1 MKHGGAFGFF
11 DQRITIVIWCYDYY
25 MQDKNPKAS
34 TQQGHDKL
42 LALLAGQKTP
52 TPDELKQLIL
62 ALDNHRVLAKVF
74 LLEGTP
80 FVFENRPMKYVIF
93 REQVAD
99 RFDIGSQDVCIVGS
113 AKLGYSPS
121 AHKFGT
127 AFAETSDVDVVIIS
141 EPLFY
146 RGSKQLF
153 ETLNQL
159 EPSAYSAK
167 SARSDKGK
175 AIPVVDLD
183 DWAKVKDSVRN
194 FVYQNFNPGLLPQDH
209 PLRREIFENMASTS
223 GLFLALEPQVF
234 VSKIRCRVFR
244 NWKAAEDYYSNTLRE
259 AKFSLAGEKQP
270 EPEIEDAEDLVA
282 QHVKIP
288 PALAIEPSVTSH

>member
-1 MKHGGAFGFF
+1 MRGLP
-11 DQRITIVIWCYDYY
+11 
-25 MQDKNPKAS
+25 PKVR
-34 TQQGHDKL
+34 DRL
-42 LALLAGQKTP
+42 LSLLVGQKTP
-52 TPDELKQLIL
+52 SSEEFRQLIL

-93 REQVAD
+93 REQDAD
-99 RFDIGSQDVCIVGS
+99 RFEIGSQDVCIVGS

-127 AFAETSDVDVVIIS
+127 PFAETSDVDVVIIS

-146 RGSKQLF
+146 RGSRQLF

-159 EPSAYSAK
+159 EPSVFTV
-167 SARSDKGK
+167 K
-175 AIPVVDLD
+175 AVRPEKDRPVVDLD
-183 DWAKVKDSVRN
+183 DWVKVKDSIRN

-209 PLRREIFENMASTS
+209 PLRREIFDNMASTS

-244 NWKAAEDYYSNTLRE
+244 TWKAAEDYYSNALRE
-259 AKFSLAGEKQP
+259 AKYTLAGERGA
-270 EPEIEDAEDLVA
+270 EPEIEDAEEL
-282 QHVKIP
+282 KI
-288 PALAIEPSVTSH
+288 AEPSIQGPIATKRQADGAAR

>member
-1 MKHGGAFGFF
+1 
-11 DQRITIVIWCYDYY
+11 
-25 MQDKNPKAS
+25 MQDKAAKAS
-34 TQQGHDKL
+34 GQGHDKL

-52 TPDELKQLIL
+52 TSDELRQLIL

-99 RFDIGSQDVCIVGS
+99 RFEIGSQDVCIVGS

-121 AHKFGT
+121 SHKFGT
-127 AFAETSDVDVVIIS
+127 PFADTSDVDVVIIS

-159 EPSAYSAK
+159 GPSVYSVK
-167 SARSDKGK
+167 SGKGK
-175 AIPVVDLD
+175 TPPVVDLD
-183 DWAKVKDSVRN
+183 DWLKVKESIRN
-194 FVYQNFNPGLLPQDH
+194 FVYQNFNPGLLLHDH
-209 PLRREIFENMASTS
+209 PLRREIFDNMASTS

-244 NWKAAEDYYSNTLRE
+244 NWKAAEDYYSNSLRE
-259 AKFSLAGEKQP
+259 AKFSLIGEGEP
-270 EPEIEDAEDLVA
+270 EPEIEDAEELLSQA
-282 QHVKIP
+282 K
-288 PALAIEPSVTSH
+288 PSPIASIQSSAKSN

>member
-1 MKHGGAFGFF
+1 VSMTEK
-11 DQRITIVIWCYDYY
+11 TTKVS
-25 MQDKNPKAS
+25 NPS
-34 TQQGHDKL
+34 HDKL

-52 TPDELKQLIL
+52 TAEELKQLIL

-74 LLEGTP
+74 VLEGTP
-80 FVFENRPMKYVIF
+80 YVFENRPMKYVIF

-99 RFDIGSQDVCIVGS
+99 RFEIGSQDVCIVGS

-121 AHKFGT
+121 AHQFGRP
-127 AFAETSDVDVVIIS
+127 FAETSDVDVVIIS
-141 EPLFY
+141 ELLFY

-159 EPSAYSAK
+159 EPSVSAVR
-167 SARSDKGK
+167 SARFDKSK
-175 AIPVVDLD
+175 QKPEVNLD
-183 DWAKVKDSVRN
+183 DWLKVKDSVRN

-244 NWKAAEDYYSNTLRE
+244 NWKAAEDYYSHTLLD
-259 AKFSLAGEKQP
+259 AKYSLKGEKQA
-270 EPEIEDAEDLVA
+270 EPEIDDTDELLPEVA
-282 QHVKIP
+282 ISP
-288 PALAIEPSVTSH
+288 PAEIKLTPSSAATEVKVTPSSKVS

>member
-1 MKHGGAFGFF
+1 MGRHV
-11 DQRITIVIWCYDYY
+11 RISF
-25 MQDKNPKAS
+25 MQDSKSKIH

-42 LALLAGQKTP
+42 LTLLAGQKTP
-52 TPDELKQLIL
+52 TSEELKQLIL

-99 RFDIGSQDVCIVGS
+99 RFEIGSQDVCIVGS
-113 AKLGYSPS
+113 AKLGFSPS
-121 AHKFGT
+121 AQKFGT
-127 AFAETSDVDVVIIS
+127 PFAETSDVDVVIIS

-153 ETLNQL
+153 ETLNQIG
-159 EPSAYSAK
+159 PSTYTVK
-167 SARSDKGK
+167 SGRYA
-175 AIPVVDLD
+175 PVPPAVNLD
-183 DWAKVKDSVRN
+183 DWLKVKDSIRN
-194 FVYQNFNPGLLPQDH
+194 FVYQNFNPGLLPSDH
-209 PLRREIFENMASTS
+209 PLRREIFENMSSTS

-259 AKFSLAGEKQP
+259 AKFSLAGEPQP
-270 EPEIEDAEDLVA
+270 EAEVEDSEDLVPEIKA
-282 QHVKIP
+282 Q
-288 PALAIEPSVTSH
+288 PAVAAGPVQKPH

>member
-1 MKHGGAFGFF
+1 MKDSH
-11 DQRITIVIWCYDYY
+11 
-25 MQDKNPKAS
+25 PKTS
-34 TQQGHDKL
+34 QGHDQL

-52 TPDELKQLIL
+52 TSDEFRQLIQ

-99 RFDIGSQDVCIVGS
+99 RFEIGSQDVCIVGS

-121 AHKFGT
+121 PHKFGT
-127 AFAETSDVDVVIIS
+127 PFAETSDVDVVIIS

-159 EPSAYSAK
+159 GPSVFAVK
-167 SARSDKGK
+167 SGKGK
-175 AIPVVDLD
+175 ASPPVVDLD
-183 DWAKVKDSVRN
+183 DWVKVKDSVRN

-259 AKFSLAGEKQP
+259 AKFSLIGEGQP
-270 EPEIEDAEDLVA
+270 EPELEDSEDLLSKVE
-282 QHVKIP
+282 IP
-288 PALAIEPSVTSH
+288 PAPPVQPSSKTN

>member
-1 MKHGGAFGFF
+1 MQEK
-11 DQRITIVIWCYDYY
+11 IV
-25 MQDKNPKAS
+25 KS
-34 TQQGHDKL
+34 SGQQGQEKL
-42 LALLAGQKTP
+42 LALLTGQKTP
-52 TPDELKQLIL
+52 TSEEFKQLIL

-99 RFDIGSQDVCIVGS
+99 RFEIGSQDVCIVGS

-121 AHKFGT
+121 SHKFGT
-127 AFAETSDVDVVIIS
+127 PFADTSDVDVVIIS

-159 EPSAYSAK
+159 EPSVFSVRSSFEK
-167 SARSDKGK
+167 SKTV
-175 AIPVVDLD
+175 PVVDLD
-183 DWAKVKDSVRN
+183 DWVKVKESIRN
-194 FVYQNFNPGLLPQDH
+194 FVYQNFNPGLLPPNH

-234 VSKIRCRVFR
+234 VSDRK
-244 NWKAAEDYYSNTLRE
+244 
-259 AKFSLAGEKQP
+259 
-270 EPEIEDAEDLVA
+270 
-282 QHVKIP
+282 
-288 PALAIEPSVTSH
+288 SVV

>member
-1 MKHGGAFGFF
+1 
-11 DQRITIVIWCYDYY
+11 
-25 MQDKNPKAS
+25 MQEKTTKAS
-34 TQQGHDKL
+34 VQQGQDKL

-52 TPDELKQLIL
+52 TGDEFKQLIL

-99 RFDIGSQDVCIVGS
+99 RFEIGSQDVCIVGS

-121 AHKFGT
+121 PHKFGT
-127 AFAETSDVDVVIIS
+127 PFAETSDVDVVIIS

-146 RGSKQLF
+146 KGSRQLF
-153 ETLNQL
+153 ETLNQIG
-159 EPSAYSAK
+159 PSVYAVRSAPHSK
-167 SARSDKGK
+167 TKVQ
-175 AIPVVDLD
+175 PVVDLA
-183 DWAKVKDSVRN
+183 DWAKVKDALRN
-194 FVYQNFNPGLLPQDH
+194 FVYQNFNPGLLPQEH

-259 AKFSLAGEKQP
+259 AKFALAGAEQA
-270 EPEIEDAEDLVA
+270 EPGIDEDIDFDE
-282 QHVKIP
+282 
-288 PALAIEPSVTSH
+288 ALGGGVMAAAAPQTKMN

>member
-1 MKHGGAFGFF
+1 MH
-11 DQRITIVIWCYDYY
+11 
-25 MQDKNPKAS
+25 DKNPKTS
-34 TQQGHDKL
+34 GQGHDKL

-52 TPDELKQLIL
+52 TSEEFKQLIQ

-99 RFDIGSQDVCIVGS
+99 RFEIGSQDVCIVGS

-121 AHKFGT
+121 PHKFGT
-127 AFAETSDVDVVIIS
+127 PFAETSDVDVVIIS

-159 EPSAYSAK
+159 GPSVYAVKSAK
-167 SARSDKGK
+167 SKTL
-175 AIPVVDLD
+175 PVVDLD
-183 DWAKVKDSVRN
+183 DWVKVKDSVRN

-259 AKFSLAGEKQP
+259 AKFSLMGEGQP
-270 EPEIEDAEDLVA
+270 EPEIEDAEDLLP
-282 QHVKIP
+282 QVKTQ
-288 PALAIEPSVTSH
+288 PAPSSQPSSKSN